1 MSENVY
7 VLTVRQDESS
17 FFRVFHTLK
26 GVQDYVEGS
35 IREDY
40 RGEYPDGLGA
50 DEEDGMGR
58 EIAAMRKSMESS
70 HCWEAFN
77 GACYD
82 LDVRRY
88 EDEAEAG
95 PFAGIRKVVVSFPVD
110 YAGRMKW
117 TEKEL
122 SSGRTVFCRG
132 DWSFV
137 VSAREDG
144 SNLDVVAGVYHIDE
158 TFRIEAYGQT
168 VGDAVLSL
176 TDKMDWN
183 K

>member
-1 MSENVY
+1 MSESVY

-17 FFRVFHTLK
+17 LVRVFHTLK
-26 GVQDYVEGS
+26 GVQDYVEGGV
-35 IREDY
+35 RKDY
-40 RGEYPDGLGA
+40 RDEYPEGLGA
-50 DEEDGMGR
+50 DEEDSMEQ
-58 EIAAMRKSMESS
+58 EIAAMRKSLESS

-77 GACYD
+77 GVYYD
-82 LDVRRY
+82 LDIRRY
-88 EDEAEAG
+88 EDEAEAD

-110 YAGRMKW
+110 YAGRVKW
-117 TEKEL
+117 TEREL
-122 SSGRTVFCRG
+122 SSGRIVFCHG
-132 DWSFV
+132 DWSFI

-144 SNLDVVAGVYHIDE
+144 SNLNVVAGVYHIDE